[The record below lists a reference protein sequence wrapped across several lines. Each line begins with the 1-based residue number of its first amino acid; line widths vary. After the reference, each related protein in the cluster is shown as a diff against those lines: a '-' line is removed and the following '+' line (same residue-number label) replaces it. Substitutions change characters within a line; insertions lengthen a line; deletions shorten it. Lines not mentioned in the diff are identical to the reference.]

1 MPIALTTK
9 TSSQVRFWFNLSL
22 TFAVIYGLLGLR
34 EAFSGEYVVQD
45 DARQHVFWMQR
56 FLDSALFPKDLIAD
70 YFQSVAPAGY
80 TAIYQMMAGRGINPL
95 LVNKLLP
102 TVLGLI
108 TTGYCFGVCL
118 ELLPVPT
125 AGFIATL
132 LLNQSLWMK
141 DDLVSATPRAFV
153 YPLFLAFLYYLLRR
167 SLLPV
172 CVAIALLGW
181 FYPHFVL
188 IAAIILILRLLRWD
202 RGLPRLSR
210 NRSDYLF
217 CAIGLGVALLVM
229 LPFALEAS
237 EFGPTITAAEARKLP
252 EFLPG
257 GRSAFFYNDPWRFW
271 LSASRSGLLPS
282 IKPPLLAVGFL
293 LPVLLRYPS
302 LFPLAQRV
310 NSIAILP
317 QVVVASLLMFFAAH
331 ALLFKLHLPNRYSEH
346 SLRIVLAIAAGIT
359 LIVICNAL
367 WHTCKQRLPYFQGR
381 QILALASVVL
391 IGAALILYPSF
402 EKNFPNTKYQVG
414 NFPLLYQFFQEQP
427 KDSLIASLSGEADNL
442 PTFSQRSIL
451 VGREYA
457 IPYHL
462 GYYRQFR
469 QRMLALIRAQYN
481 PDLTAVQTLIQKY
494 GVDFWLLD
502 REAFTP
508 EYIANNSWIKQY
520 QPASAEALT
529 SLQQGIPALSAVMG
543 RCSVFETQGLVV
555 LNAACIVQEEALLAG
570 RGEQGRRIHVELE
583 TPHDSMHPT

>member
-1 MPIALTTK
+1 MPIAPITK
-9 TSSQVRFWFNLSL
+9 TSSQVRFWFSLSL

-34 EAFSGEYVVQD
+34 PAFSGEYVVQD

-80 TAIYQMMAGRGINPL
+80 TAIYQMMAGSGINPL

-172 CVAIALLGW
+172 CVAIALLGL

-188 IAAIILILRLLRWD
+188 IAAIILILRLLRWN

-217 CAIGLGVALLVM
+217 CATGLGVALLVM

-237 EFGPTITAAEARKLP
+237 EFGPTIMAAQARKLP

-257 GRSAFFYNDPWRFW
+257 GRSAFFYEDPWRFW

-346 SLRIVLAIAAGIT
+346 SLRIVLPIAAAIT

-367 WHTCKQRLPYFQGR
+367 WHACKQRLPYLQGR
-381 QILALASVVL
+381 QLLALASVAL

-414 NFPLLYQFFQEQP
+414 NFPLLYQFFQSQP

-457 IPYHL
+457 IPYHV

-469 QRMLALIRAQYN
+469 QRMLDLIRAQYN

-494 GVDFWLLD
+494 GIDFWLLD

-520 QPASAEALT
+520 QPASTEALT
-529 SLQQGIPALSAVMG
+529 SLQQETPALSAVMG
-543 RCSVFETQGLVV
+543 RCSVFETQRLVV
-555 LNAACIVQEEALLAG
+555 LNAACIVKDFS
-570 RGEQGRRIHVELE
+570 
-583 TPHDSMHPT
+583 P